1 MARDGS
7 GNYNRAV
14 APYVAGTTITA
25 ATVNSEMEDIA
36 TALTGSLSRDGQSPP
51 TANIPMGGFRLTG
64 LGNAIANT
72 DAAAL
77 GQVTS
82 YALAKAGDTAT
93 GALGVIAGTAAAP
106 GVFVVGDTNTGLFQ
120 PAADMLA
127 VTVGGAEV
135 ARFGA
140 NGLQSASPWVD
151 LASAATTDLGA
162 QTTDNLRIT
171 GTTTI
176 TSFGTAA
183 NGVTRN
189 LRFAAALTLTH
200 NATSLILPGGANIT
214 TAAGDTAIAISLG
227 SGNWVVVNYMPAG
240 GYARAGAAA
249 GSGLILAT
257 ARLLG
262 RLAAGTG
269 AIEEIPIANPVAA
282 FSIGINR
289 GTEQVISGTPVN
301 VDFLN
306 IPAGVRQIVV
316 GLSNVGTNGT
326 SPVIIQLGSGS
337 FLTSGYFAGS
347 TRFGASTLS
356 GINITAGIAGW
367 NHFSAADAIHGLIDL
382 NATTNLIWG
391 AHGGGYVSSTDRWST
406 GGSVTLSGT
415 LARLRITTVNGT
427 DTFDAGGI
435 INVSWSF

>member
-1 MARDGS
+1 MARNGS
-7 GNYNRAV
+7 GTYNRAV

-25 ATVNSEMEDIA
+25 ATVNSEMDDIA
-36 TALTGSLSRDGQSPP
+36 TALTESMARDGQAPA

-77 GQVTS
+77 GQVM
-82 YALAKAGDTAT
+82 AKAGDTAT

-106 GVFVVGDTNTGLFQ
+106 GVFVSGDTNTGLFQ
-120 PAADMLA
+120 PAADTLA

-214 TAAGDTAIAISLG
+214 TAAGDTGTAKSLG
-227 SGNWVVVNYMPAG
+227 SGNWVVTDWQ
-240 GYARAGAAA
+240 RASA
-249 GSGLILAT
+249 L
-257 ARLLG
+257 
-262 RLAAGTG
+262 
-269 AIEEIPIANPVAA
+269 P
-282 FSIGINR
+282 GINR
-289 GTEQVISGTPVN
+289 ATEQATTSGVSIDFTGIPDGVRRITVMLDNVSLSGSDDLLIQIGDAGGIETSNYISGSGNASSSTSGYVVRLANPGRAARGMAIIQNLTDNVWLSSHSVN
-301 VDFLN
+301 VDSL
-306 IPAGVRQIVV
+306 AD
-316 GLSNVGTNGT
+316 
-326 SPVIIQLGSGS
+326 
-337 FLTSGYFAGS
+337 
-347 TRFGASTLS
+347 
-356 GINITAGIAGW
+356 
-367 NHFSAADAIHGLIDL
+367 FS
-382 NATTNLIWG
+382 
-391 AHGGGYVSSTDRWST
+391 GGGRKE
-406 GGSVTLSGT
+406 LSGT
-415 LARLRITTVNGT
+415 LDRLRLTVTGSN
-427 DTFDAGGI
+427 TFDAGT
-435 INVSWSF
+435 INISWEF

>member
-1 MARDGS
+1 MARNGS
-7 GNYNRAV
+7 GTYNRAV
-14 APYVAGTTITA
+14 ASYVAGTTITA
-25 ATVNSEMEDIA
+25 ATVNSEMDDIA
-36 TALTGSLSRDGQSPP
+36 TALTGSMARNGESPA

-77 GQVTS
+77 GQVTT
-82 YALAKAGDTAT
+82 YALAKAGDTAS

-106 GVFVVGDTNTGLFQ
+106 GVFVSGDTNTGLFQ
-120 PAADMLA
+120 PAADTLA

-214 TAAGDTAIAISLG
+214 TAAGDTGTVKSLG
-227 SGNWVVVNYMPAG
+227 SGNWVVVSYQPAG
-240 GYARAGAAA
+240 GYVLPGSAVVVPLGTAAA
-249 GSGLILAT
+249 PSVSFSGDPDTGALSPGANRIQFATNGIARQEIAADGSQLSVIPGGSALLPDFKCRAWVNFNGTGTVAIRASGNVSSITDNAT
-257 ARLLG
+257 GDYTVNFITAMPD
-262 RLAAGTG
+262 ANYMVAGTAQRNASNDG
-269 AIEEIPIANPVAA
+269 GCALALKQGVTALTTSSVRIAT
-282 FSIGINR
+282 F
-289 GTEQVISGTPVN
+289 
-301 VDFLN
+301 
-306 IPAGVRQIVV
+306 
-316 GLSNVGTNGT
+316 
-326 SPVIIQLGSGS
+326 
-337 FLTSGYFAGS
+337 FAGP
-347 TRFGASTLS
+347 G
-356 GINITAGIAGW
+356 NEDCPQV
-367 NHFSAADAIHGLIDL
+367 HVAIF
-382 NATTNLIWG
+382 
-391 AHGGGYVSSTDRWST
+391 R
-406 GGSVTLSGT
+406 
-415 LARLRITTVNGT
+415 
-427 DTFDAGGI
+427 
-435 INVSWSF
+435 

>member
-1 MARDGS
+1 MARNGS
-7 GNYNRAV
+7 GTYNRAV
-14 APYVAGTTITA
+14 ASYVAGTTITA
-25 ATVNSEMEDIA
+25 ATVNSEMDDIA
-36 TALTGSLSRDGQSPP
+36 TALTGSMARNGESPA

-77 GQVTS
+77 GQVTT
-82 YALAKAGDTAT
+82 YALAKAGDTAS

-106 GVFVVGDTNTGLFQ
+106 GVFVSGDTNTGLFQ
-120 PAADMLA
+120 PAADTLA

-214 TAAGDTAIAISLG
+214 TAAGDTGTVKSLG
-227 SGNWVVVNYMPAG
+227 SGNWVVVSYQPAG
-240 GYARAGAAA
+240 GYVLPGSAVVVPLGTAAAPSVSFSGDPDTGALSPGANRIQFATNGIARQEIAADGSQLSVIPGGSALLPDFKCRAWVNFNGTGTVAIRASGNVSSITDNATGDYTVNFITAMPDANYAAFVMATWDGGPFFSGHRTTVGQTTGGFRALSGPSGGGAAD
-249 GSGLILAT
+249 SSVMT
-257 ARLLG
+257 AFVFR
-262 RLAAGTG
+262 
-269 AIEEIPIANPVAA
+269 
-282 FSIGINR
+282 
-289 GTEQVISGTPVN
+289 
-301 VDFLN
+301 
-306 IPAGVRQIVV
+306 
-316 GLSNVGTNGT
+316 
-326 SPVIIQLGSGS
+326 
-337 FLTSGYFAGS
+337 
-347 TRFGASTLS
+347 
-356 GINITAGIAGW
+356 
-367 NHFSAADAIHGLIDL
+367 
-382 NATTNLIWG
+382 
-391 AHGGGYVSSTDRWST
+391 
-406 GGSVTLSGT
+406 
-415 LARLRITTVNGT
+415 
-427 DTFDAGGI
+427 
-435 INVSWSF
+435 